1 MSDSV
6 NVEKNKKQ
14 SGKRLLLGAALALC
28 LLCWIAL
35 GAGLFLGVGT
45 TARLGLATA
54 AALSSEAVVWVAAAV
69 LGVRLYEA
77 RRELWRRLRLRLGF
91 SG

>member
-1 MSDSV
+1 MNGSV
-6 NVEKNKKQ
+6 NVEKENKY
-14 SGKRLLLGAALALC
+14 SRKRLVLGAALLLC

-35 GAGLFLGVGT
+35 GAGLYLGVGT
-45 TARLGLATA
+45 GARLGLATA

-69 LGVRLYEA
+69 LGLRLYEA
-77 RRELWRRLRLRLGF
+77 RRELWRRLRTGLGL